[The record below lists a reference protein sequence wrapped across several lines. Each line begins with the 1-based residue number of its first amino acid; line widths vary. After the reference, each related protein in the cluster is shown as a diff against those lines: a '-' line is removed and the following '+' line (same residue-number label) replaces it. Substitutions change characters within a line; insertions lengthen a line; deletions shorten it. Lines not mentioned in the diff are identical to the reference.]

1 MTDSHRPIFFR
12 IFSSR
17 GYAPNQN
24 QTKRIEIGRKQINNK
39 GSTHMLHAVL
49 SLSLSLSSSIYLS
62 VYLSIH
68 LSFSVCLLFSGD
80 FTVSVQQSWI
90 FRLTKYACADNSIV
104 KATDIH
110 TSLSLSLYIYM
121 YMYHMIHMRP
131 KSTKRFSVYTYICHP
146 LCRLGSLINEWQSKG
161 TIAEI
166 IKNLKFGTTMLSRYS

>member
-1 MTDSHRPIFFR
+1 MLDFR
-12 IFSSR
+12 IQS
-17 GYAPNQN
+17 
-24 QTKRIEIGRKQINNK
+24 KRDWQPPTYLLSNFFVERIRTESESDKKNRDRKEANK
-39 GSTHMLHAVL
+39 QQRKHPHAACC

-110 TSLSLSLYIYM
+110 TSLSLSIYIYVYVSHGTYETQIHKTILCIYV
-121 YMYHMIHMRP
+121 YMSSALPFRI
-131 KSTKRFSVYTYICHP
+131 SDKRMAKQ
-146 LCRLGSLINEWQSKG
+146 RDD
-161 TIAEI
+161 
-166 IKNLKFGTTMLSRYS
+166 SRDN